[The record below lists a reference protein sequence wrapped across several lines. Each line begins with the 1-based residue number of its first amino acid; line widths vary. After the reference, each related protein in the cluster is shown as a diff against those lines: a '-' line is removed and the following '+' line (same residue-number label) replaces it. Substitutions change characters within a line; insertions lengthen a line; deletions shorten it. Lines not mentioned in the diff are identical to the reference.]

1 MPLLYSYMFVC
12 TCNRFY
18 YLNWVFFVSLYFEL
32 IHFLFVLARMSVE
45 EGVCTTYHSI
55 SQTNP
60 FSSSQF
66 NFGLIDFLS
75 GIFHSRK
82 SFSFT
87 FFLTTSMTSKNDG
100 LPRHCMLLDTAMYSV
115 GKIPLPSLWLS
126 SCKCT
131 TLKGCTQQVKSLPT
145 LWLSSCK
152 CTTPLK
158 DALSR

>member
-87 FFLTTSMTSKNDG
+87 FFSDNVHDLQKRWFAQT
-100 LPRHCMLLDTAMYSV
+100 LHVVRHCHV
-115 GKIPLPSLWLS
+115 
-126 SCKCT
+126 
-131 TLKGCTQQVKSLPT
+131 
-145 LWLSSCK
+145 
-152 CTTPLK
+152 
-158 DALSR
+158 LSR